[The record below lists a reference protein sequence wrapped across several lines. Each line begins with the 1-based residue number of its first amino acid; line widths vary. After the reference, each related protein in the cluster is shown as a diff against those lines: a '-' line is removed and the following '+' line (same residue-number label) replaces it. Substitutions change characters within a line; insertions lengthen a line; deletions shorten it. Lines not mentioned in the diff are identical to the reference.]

1 MYLPPERQKYVDYF
15 AFKDSFSVKGNFH
28 RITFRH
34 IDHYSVKGEKDAR
47 IEVGDRYEGHT
58 YSRSSILIS
67 ANIDPRYRIYGKP
80 RNSDILGPLVAKV
93 NHGNDLDVNKWVEF
107 WVKTKLFDESVLHI
121 SVGKEGSLNPI
132 IEANITG
139 WGRYPPNHVS
149 FTYGQLEPVRY
160 KELRGENDI
169 VEPASCSGRFKNQI
183 WQ

>member
-1 MYLPPERQKYVDYF
+1 MYLPPERYNYVDYF
-15 AFKDSFSVKGNFH
+15 AFKESFSVKGNFH
-28 RITFRH
+28 RISFRH
-34 IDHYSVKGEKDAR
+34 NNHNSSVKGERGAR

-58 YSRSSILIS
+58 YTRSSILIS

-80 RNSDILGPLVAKV
+80 RNRDIFGPLVAEV

-121 SVGKEGSLNPI
+121 SVGKGGSLNPI

-149 FTYGQLEPVRY
+149 FTYGMPEAVRY
-160 KELRGENDI
+160 KELRGENDT
-169 VEPASCSGRFKNQI
+169 VEPASCSGRFENQI
-183 WQ
+183 